1 MVKGMC
7 VCGTNNRNEVFMA
20 WPFLKVRMSHTQTH
34 IQRNDNWLFI
44 HLHLSCLHTNPSLM
58 VVVLMALFSRRRDT
72 TSRDVPSICHNSSIF
87 FFPTAFLFLLG
98 LLSSWS
104 STAWPP
110 PSSALFIV
118 FTDFI
123 STLSYAQSVTASI
136 FHSTLVCLH
145 YTWIKVLRCGIC
157 WPSFW
162 SKEPA
167 VYSHRFSGIIG
178 TALLVCN
185 KFSTCGL
192 WINSIVISLCVCHI
206 QTGVK
211 GWNSGKFTPF
221 VFQWVHHLV
230 AEFAEW
236 DVFNIAPTNQW
247 SSRYSLSMWNQGAT
261 KHHSQSTYTGVFWGG
276 CVCLHSC
283 WLRSS
288 LFAMLFRNNQW
299 SDSR

>member
-1 MVKGMC
+1 
-7 VCGTNNRNEVFMA
+7 
-20 WPFLKVRMSHTQTH
+20 MS
-34 IQRNDNWLFI
+34 
-44 HLHLSCLHTNPSLM
+44 LHLPHFKCFLFPRCVSLSLGSLPPSQLI
-58 VVVLMALFSRRRDT
+58 VHHLT
-72 TSRDVPSICHNSSIF
+72 I
-87 FFPTAFLFLLG
+87 AFLGIIYCVLN
-98 LLSSWS
+98 SIICTNVS
-104 STAWPP
+104 
-110 PSSALFIV
+110 
-118 FTDFI
+118 
-123 STLSYAQSVTASI
+123 ASI
-136 FHSTLVCLH
+136 FHGTLLCLR

-162 SKEPA
+162 SKKPA
-167 VYSHRFSGIIG
+167 VYSWRFSGITG
-178 TALLVCN
+178 TALLVYN
-185 KFSTCGL
+185 KFSMCAL
-192 WINSIVISLCVCHI
+192 WINTIVISLCVCHI

-211 GWNSGKFTPF
+211 SWVVVEFWQIHHLF
-221 VFQWVHHLV
+221 VCQWVHHLV